1 MKKKVVFPLAFIAL
15 IIITAFASVP
25 KGARQKIVQGDTYF
39 GQDEYARA
47 LKPYLEAFKLDPSN
61 ANLCFKI
68 GVCCL
73 NISSEKQNAENYL
86 FIASNNTVSSP
97 NDYREGS
104 VKERRAPVIAY
115 FYFGQALHLGNKF
128 DDAIAAFEKYKT
140 FIDPA
145 DTKTLDDV
153 NLRITWCNNGKMLTS
168 APVNIK
174 VENVGAGVNSEYPE
188 YSAVIS
194 ADERTLSFTARRP
207 TNTGGQIDPRDGMYF
222 EDIYISTKDENGV
235 WGKAMPMGDN
245 INTNGHEATIGLSA
259 DGQKLFIYKDDAGDG
274 NIYTSQLQG
283 NKWMTPQKLTENINS
298 KAHEPSA
305 CITPD
310 GGTIYFTSNMP
321 GGFGGAD
328 IYRSVRLPNGEWS
341 KPTNLG
347 PKINSKYEE
356 DAPAIL
362 ADGKTLYFA
371 SNGERSMGGFDILFS
386 VLSEENGWS
395 DPVNVGYPVNS
406 TGDDLFFVPTPDDK
420 HAYYSSANSPNGFG
434 DKDICFLTFP
444 EKEETKLTVL
454 EGEITSIYGG
464 IPENTVITVTDVETG
479 EMMGTYVPN
488 SSTGRYVIVLPP
500 GRNYS
505 ITYEAT
511 DYLYQSDNINISDSM
526 AYQVIDRPVELEPLK
541 VGQKI
546 VVRNIFFA
554 SGQSALKD
562 ESKVELDKLVD
573 LMTKR
578 PLLIVEISGH
588 TDASGSDE
596 LNQKLSEKR
605 ALSVADYL
613 VQHGI
618 DRSRLRTK
626 GYGESKP
633 IATNYNK
640 DGSPNKQGM
649 SLNRRFEF
657 TILSVDGQVKDIVEP
672 IKVPEDLK
680 NKGK

>member
-1 MKKKVVFPLAFIAL
+1 MKNKAVLFFAFIAL
-15 IIITAFASVP
+15 IIITAFASAP
-25 KGARQKIVQGDTYF
+25 KDARRKIVQGDSYF
-39 GQDEYARA
+39 IQDDFEKA

-73 NISSEKQNAENYL
+73 NISSQKRNAENYL
-86 FIASNNTVSSP
+86 FIATNNVSET
-97 NDYREGS
+97 YRETS
-104 VKERRAPVIAY
+104 VKERHAPVSAY
-115 FYFGQALHLGNKF
+115 YYYGKALHLANKF
-128 DDAIAAFEKYKT
+128 DAAIAAFEKNKT
-140 FIDPA
+140 YVDPA
-145 DTKTLDDV
+145 DTKTLDDI
-153 NLRITWCNNGKMLTS
+153 NLRITWCNNAKMFTS
-168 APVNIK
+168 DPVNIK
-174 VENVGAGVNSEYPE
+174 VENVGAGVNSEFPD
-188 YSAVIS
+188 YSPVIS
-194 ADERTLSFTARRP
+194 ADERTLSFTSRRP
-207 TNTGGQIDPRDGMYF
+207 STTGGQIDARDGMYF
-222 EDIYISTKDENGV
+222 EDIYISTKDENGK
-235 WGKAMPMGDN
+235 WGKAMPMGNN
-245 INTNGHEATIGLSA
+245 INTDGHEATIGLSA

-274 NIYTSQLQG
+274 NIYTTQLQG
-283 NKWMTPQKLTENINS
+283 DNWMTPQKLTENINS
-298 KAHEPSA
+298 KWHEPSA
-305 CITPD
+305 CVTPD
-310 GGTIYFTSNMP
+310 GNTLYFTSDMP
-321 GGFGGAD
+321 GGFGGSD

-347 PKINSKYEE
+347 GKINSKYDE

-371 SNGERSMGGFDILFS
+371 SNGERSMGGFDIVFS
-386 VLSEENGWS
+386 VYSDETGWC
-395 DPVNVGYPVNS
+395 DPINVGYPVNS
-406 TGDDLFFVPTPDDK
+406 TDDDLFFVPTPDDK
-420 HAYYSSANSPNGFG
+420 HAYYSSANAPNGFG

-454 EGEITSIYGG
+454 EGVITSIYGG
-464 IPENTVITVTDVETG
+464 IPENTVITVTDVVTG

-505 ITYEAT
+505 ITYEAN
-511 DYLYQSDNINISDSM
+511 DYLYQSDNIQIDNTT

-554 SGQSALKD
+554 SGQSMLQA
-562 ESKVELDKLVD
+562 ESKTELEKLVD

-578 PLLIVEISGH
+578 PMLIVEIAGH

-605 ALSVADYL
+605 ALAVADYL
-613 VQHGI
+613 AEHGI
-618 DRSRLRTK
+618 DRSRLRTT
-626 GYGESKP
+626 GFGESKP
-633 IATNYNK
+633 IAMNYNK

-657 TILSVDGQVKDIVEP
+657 TILSVDGKVKDIVEP
-672 IKVPEDLK
+672 IKVPENLK

>member
-1 MKKKVVFPLAFIAL
+1 MKNKVVLTLAFIAL
-15 IIITAFASVP
+15 IIITAFASGP
-25 KGARQKIVQGDTYF
+25 KGARQKIVQGDSYF
-39 GQDEYARA
+39 AVDDYDNAI
-47 LKPYLEAFKLDPSN
+47 KPYLEAFKLDPTN

-73 NISSEKQNAENYL
+73 NISSQKRNAENYL
-86 FIASNNTVSSP
+86 FVASNNVSE
-97 NDYREGS
+97 NYREGS
-104 VKERRAPVIAY
+104 VKERHAPVTAY
-115 FYFGQALHLGNKF
+115 YYYGQALHLAGKF
-128 DDAIAAFEKYKT
+128 NDAVASFEKYKSYV
-140 FIDPA
+140 DPA
-145 DTKTLDDV
+145 DVKTLADI
-153 NLRITWCNNGKMLTS
+153 NLRITWCSNAKMLT
-168 APVNIK
+168 ADPVNIK

-207 TNTGGQIDPRDGMYF
+207 TTTGGQIDSRDGMYF
-222 EDIYISTKDENGV
+222 EDIYISTKDENGK
-235 WGKAMPMGDN
+235 WGTAVPMGNN
-245 INTNGHEATIGLSA
+245 INTSGHEATIGFSA

-274 NIYTSQLQG
+274 NIYTSQLMG
-283 NKWMTPQKLTENINS
+283 NNWMTPQKLTENINS
-298 KAHEPSA
+298 KFHEPSA
-305 CITPD
+305 SVSSD
-310 GGTIYFTSNMP
+310 GNTLYFTSNMP
-321 GGFGGAD
+321 GGFGGSD

-341 KPTNLG
+341 RPTNLG
-347 PKINSKYEE
+347 GKINSKYDE

-386 VLSEENGWS
+386 VYSEESGWC
-395 DPVNVGYPVNS
+395 DPINVGYPVNS
-406 TGDDLFFVPTPDDK
+406 TDDDLFFVPTPDDK
-420 HAYYSSANSPNGFG
+420 HAYYSSANAPNSFG
-434 DKDICFLTFP
+434 DKDICYLTFP
-444 EKEETKLTVL
+444 EKEEAKLTVL

-464 IPENTVITVTDVETG
+464 IPENTVITVTDVATG

-488 SSTGRYVIVLPP
+488 SLTGRYIIVLPP

-505 ITYEAT
+505 ITYEAN

-526 AYQVIDRPVELEPLK
+526 AFQVINRPVELEPLK

-554 SGQSALKD
+554 SGQSMLQA
-562 ESKVELDKLVD
+562 ESKAELDKLVD

-578 PLLIVEISGH
+578 PMLIVEIAGH

-596 LNQKLSEKR
+596 LNQTLSEKR
-605 ALSVADYL
+605 ALAVADYL
-613 VQHGI
+613 AQHGI

-626 GYGESKP
+626 GFGESKP
-633 IATNYNK
+633 IAMNYNK

-657 TILSVDGQVKDIVEP
+657 TILSVDGKVKDIVEP
-672 IKVPEDLK
+672 IKVPENLK

>member
-1 MKKKVVFPLAFIAL
+1 MKTKLFLPLLVIAL
-15 IIITAFASVP
+15 IITAFSGVP
-25 KGARQKIVQGDTYF
+25 KGARQKIVQGDSYF
-39 GQDEYARA
+39 AQDDYEHA

-73 NISSEKQNAENYL
+73 NVSSEKQNAEKYL
-86 FIASNNTVSSP
+86 FVAANDVSD
-97 NDYREGS
+97 NYHETS
-104 VKERRAPVIAY
+104 VKERHAPLSAY
-115 FYFGQALHLGNKF
+115 YYYGQALHLASKF
-128 DDAIAAFEKYKT
+128 DDAIASFEKYKA

-145 DTKTLDDV
+145 DTKTLDDI
-153 NLRITWCNNGKMLTS
+153 NLRITWCNNGKIFVS
-168 APVNIK
+168 SPVSIK

-194 ADERTLSFTARRP
+194 ADDRTLSFTSRRP
-207 TNTGGQIDPRDGMYF
+207 STTGGAIDPRDGMYF
-222 EDIYISTKDENGV
+222 EDIYISTKDENGK
-235 WGKAMPMGDN
+235 WGKAMPMGNN

-259 DGQKLFIYKDDAGDG
+259 DGQKLLIYKDDAGDG
-274 NIYTSQLQG
+274 NIYISQLQG
-283 NKWMTPQKLTENINS
+283 NNWMTPQKLTENVNS
-298 KAHEPSA
+298 KSHEPSA

-310 GGTIYFTSNMP
+310 GNTLYFTSNMP
-321 GGFGGAD
+321 GGFGGED
-328 IYRSVRLPNGEWS
+328 IYRSIRLPNGEWS

-347 PKINSKYEE
+347 PKINSKYDE

-371 SNGERSMGGFDILFS
+371 SNGEKSMGGFDILFTIF
-386 VLSEENGWS
+386 SEETGWC
-395 DPVNVGYPVNS
+395 DPINVGYPVNS

-434 DKDICFLTFP
+434 DKDIFFLTFP
-444 EKEETKLTVL
+444 EKEEAKLTVL

-464 IPENTVITVTDVETG
+464 IPENTVITVTDVQSG
-479 EMMGTYVPN
+479 EIMGMYVPN

-505 ITYEAT
+505 IAYEAT
-511 DYLYQSDNINISDSM
+511 DFLYQSDNINISDTM

-541 VGQKI
+541 VGQKL
-546 VVRNIFFA
+546 VVRNIFFG
-554 SGQSALKD
+554 SGKSELQP
-562 ESKVELDKLVD
+562 ESKTELDKLVD
-573 LMTKR
+573 LMTKH

-605 ALSVADYL
+605 AITVADYIAA
-613 VQHGI
+613 HGV
-618 DRSRLRTK
+618 DRSRLRTV

-633 IATNYNK
+633 IALNYNK

-657 TILSVDGQVKDIVEP
+657 TILSVDGKIKDIVEP

-680 NKGK
+680 NKGGK